1 MTSLPLKWHGG
12 KHYIAKQIIALFP
25 PRDSYVHYVEPF
37 FGGGSVLF
45 EHDSEGKS
53 EVVNDLNGE
62 LTNFWSV
69 LQSPV
74 GFAQMRRDL
83 ENIPL
88 SINEFD
94 KAQATLSEP
103 VESSVPVDRAVAFF
117 IRYRQSRQGLGKD
130 FATLSRNRTRRGMN
144 EQASSW
150 QSAIDGLPEAHARL
164 KRVVILNSE
173 AGKVICQ
180 QDGDKTVFYCDPP
193 YLHETRKA
201 TDAYECEMSAVEH
214 ESLLQCLS
222 RINGRFLL
230 SGYPS
235 RLYDHFAEAYK
246 WRRVDIQIDNKASS
260 AKTKEIKTECVWLNY
275 SPGNSQ

>member
-1 MTSLPLKWHGG
+1 MKTENV
-12 KHYIAKQIIALFP
+12 F
-25 PRDSYVHYVEPF
+25 
-37 FGGGSVLF
+37 
-45 EHDSEGKS
+45 
-53 EVVNDLNGE
+53 NG
-62 LTNFWSV
+62 
-69 LQSPV
+69 
-74 GFAQMRRDL
+74 DL
-83 ENIPL
+83 EIKSRDTKKYSYTRITGSLTIQSDAKLDALTSVGGYLYLYDNAKLDAPVLTSVGGYLSLYADCKLDAPVLTSVGGNLSLNDNAKLDAPVLTSVGGYLYLNAGSKLDAPVLTSVGGNL
-88 SINEFD
+88 SINAD
-94 KAQATLSEP
+94 AKLDAPNAKYNVSD
-103 VESSVPVDRAVAFF
+103 V
-117 IRYRQSRQGLGKD
+117 
-130 FATLSRNRTRRGMN
+130 
-144 EQASSW
+144 
-150 QSAIDGLPEAHARL
+150 PEAHARL
-164 KRVVILNSE
+164 KRVVILNSD
-173 AGKVICQ
+173 AGKVICK